1 MTVIE
6 YSPEH
11 KQAEEYRELARK
23 ISENKLL
30 VVPKPLQM
38 EELEE
43 LLMEYGI
50 IPDDDPNVGVS
61 AAATAAAVA

>member
-11 KQAEEYRELARK
+11 KQADEYRLLARK
-23 ISENKLL
+23 IADNKML

-38 EELEE
+38 EELED
-43 LLMEYGI
+43 LLMEFGI
-50 IPDDDPNVGVS
+50 IADEDETKVGVAE
-61 AAATAAAVA
+61 AAA